1 MELPSGDE
9 RIANLSLRE
18 LTREDGEDFLLK
30 RINIEIDGTTWT
42 PEQKIE
48 VKKLADEVVGTF
60 HAGDVR
66 DDKTYA
72 THVLRVA
79 CRILSKNH
87 FNVRDDHELILAA
100 LLHDVV
106 EDHPERLLGLATG
119 PQTLAQEQSMRDQ
132 AIEVIAGKY
141 DERVAKMVLD
151 LTNPLY
157 DKSKYTP
164 AQRQDIYRS
173 HVRDLMHSKSD
184 ARIIK
189 LSDFID
195 NCLGLEYNPDPA
207 RRFKLARKYQPIIAD
222 MRVYVRGSNIAIDVQ
237 NDIQNDLFH
246 AEILCEHII
255 EEEGST
261 ISRLG
266 NLATSQSVPGTVK
279 GV

>member
-1 MELPSGDE
+1 MELPDGDE
-9 RIANLSLRE
+9 RIAFLSLRE
-18 LTREDGEDFLLK
+18 LTREGGEDLLLK
-30 RINIEIDGTTWT
+30 RIVIEIDRTDWP
-42 PEQKIE
+42 PEQKQE
-48 VKKLADEVVGTF
+48 VKALADQVVGTF
-60 HAGDVR
+60 HAGDMR

-87 FNVRDDHELILAA
+87 FNVRNDHELILAA

-106 EDHPERLLGLATG
+106 EDHPERLLGLNEE
-119 PQTLAQEQSMRDQ
+119 PQTLEQEQAMRDQ
-132 AIEVIAGKY
+132 ALQVIAQKY
-141 DERVAKMVLD
+141 GERVAEMVLG

-157 DKSKYTP
+157 DKTPYTP
-164 AQRQDIYRS
+164 EQRQDLYRG
-173 HVRDLMHSKSD
+173 HVRNLMRGEND

-195 NCLGLEYNPDPA
+195 NCLGLEYNPDPL

-222 MRVYVRGSNIAIDVQ
+222 MRIYVRNSDLAMNVQ
-237 NDIQNDLFH
+237 NDIQNDLLH
-246 AEILCEHII
+246 AEILCEHVI

-261 ISRLG
+261 ILRLG
-266 NLATSQSVPGTVK
+266 SLATSQSTPGTVK